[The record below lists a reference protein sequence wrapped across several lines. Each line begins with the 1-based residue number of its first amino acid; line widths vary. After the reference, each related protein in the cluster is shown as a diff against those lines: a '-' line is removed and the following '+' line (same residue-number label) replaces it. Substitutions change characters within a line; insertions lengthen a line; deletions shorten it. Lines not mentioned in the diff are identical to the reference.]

1 MLYNFWYCRWC
12 LASHL
17 LIQLVYQ
24 YDSSEPTISFLRN
37 TIKHSLAGSCSS
49 VDPSCFTWQNLPPS
63 PSRGLQL
70 AFGQSF
76 TNSAGSSVWHFWI
89 FSLNSGVYCHIFG
102 QSFTNSAGPSV
113 WYFWIFSLNSG
124 VYCHIQLAG
133 SHWPVE
139 LLCYTWQNLPM
150 LPSYINLET
159 LVNFWPVYH

>member
-1 MLYNFWYCRWC
+1 MNVVVDQQGHMTGSLVPANPWKRVRCCAGTAIRNPYPYLSVPVTRYPRCYPYPCHSLCRWC

-24 YDSSEPTISFLRN
+24 YDSSEPTISFLKN

-76 TNSAGSSVWHFWI
+76 TNSAGSSV
-89 FSLNSGVYCHIFG
+89 
-102 QSFTNSAGPSV
+102 
-113 WYFWIFSLNSG
+113 
-124 VYCHIQLAG
+124 
-133 SHWPVE
+133 
-139 LLCYTWQNLPM
+139 
-150 LPSYINLET
+150 
-159 LVNFWPVYH
+159 